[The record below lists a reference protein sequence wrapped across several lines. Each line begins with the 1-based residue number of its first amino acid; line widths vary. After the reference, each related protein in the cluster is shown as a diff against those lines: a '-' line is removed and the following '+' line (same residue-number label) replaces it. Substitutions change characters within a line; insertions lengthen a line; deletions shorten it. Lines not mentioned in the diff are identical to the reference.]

1 MAEQTATTAGAATR
15 PVPATA
21 DGYRLGQRPAL
32 DGLRAIAVAMVLYN
46 HTALPHSGTAGTVGV
61 TVFFVLSGFLITRLL
76 LEEWDTRAGI
86 SLPRFYIRRSLRL
99 MPAMVAYVAVTAL
112 VAIRYDE
119 RLEQVLW
126 AGLYVTNIVRTFG
139 EYVTLTP
146 HTWSLAMEEQFYLVW
161 PALLIGLVGM
171 LRLSRR
177 GLALALVA
185 MIGLSLAYRY
195 WLIESGATLQRL
207 HNDPLVV
214 AFSLL
219 VGCLLAVVVA
229 WRGWRFLGGLAFAAS
244 LAVLLAL
251 CVQDKGVWVYSLMVP
266 ATTLASAV
274 AILVVVRDGRGP
286 RWVHA
291 VLTWAPLRGLGRIS
305 YGLYLWHY
313 TVYYVVKQQL
323 PGAEPSQVATRVV
336 VEVLLSVAVA
346 TLSYHLLESKF
357 LKLKD
362 SARWSTRVRS

>member
-1 MAEQTATTAGAATR
+1 MAEQTATVARPAA
-15 PVPATA
+15 VTA

-32 DGLRAIAVAMVLYN
+32 DGLRAIAVAMVLFN
-46 HTALPHSGTAGTVGV
+46 HTALPYSGTAGTVGV

-76 LEEWDTRAGI
+76 LEEWDTRDDI
-86 SLPRFYIRRSLRL
+86 SLSRFYIRRALRL
-99 MPAMVAYVAVTAL
+99 MPAMVLYVIVTAV

-161 PALLIGLVGM
+161 PALLIGLLSV

-195 WLIESGATLQRL
+195 WLIETGASLQRL

-214 AFSLL
+214 SFSLL

-244 LAVLLAL
+244 LALLVSL
-251 CVQDKGVWVYSLMVP
+251 CGQDKGVWVYGLMVP

-274 AILVVVRDGRGP
+274 AILVVVRDGKGP

-291 VLTWAPLRGLGRIS
+291 VLTWAPLRGLGKIS

-323 PGAEPSQVATRVV
+323 PGADTSQVWTRVV
-336 VEVLLSVAVA
+336 VEVVLSVAVA
-346 TLSYHLLESKF
+346 TLSYHLIESKF

>member
-1 MAEQTATTAGAATR
+1 MAEQTALPTAATTPR
-15 PVPATA
+15 PAPATA

-76 LEEWDTRAGI
+76 LEEWDTRSDI
-86 SLPRFYIRRSLRL
+86 SLSRFYIRRALRL
-99 MPAMVAYVAVTAL
+99 MPAMVAYVAVTAA
-112 VAIRYDE
+112 VAVRYDE

-161 PALLIGLVGM
+161 PALMIGLLSV

-195 WLIESGATLQRL
+195 WLVESGATLQRL

-229 WRGWRFLGGLAFAAS
+229 WRGWRLLGGLAFTAA
-244 LAVLLAL
+244 LGLLLAL
-251 CVQDKGVWVYSLMVP
+251 CVMDKGVWVYTVMVP

-313 TVYYVVKQQL
+313 TVYYVVKQEITG
-323 PGAEPSQVATRVV
+323 PDQVATRVV

>member
-1 MAEQTATTAGAATR
+1 MAEQTATTTATR
-15 PVPATA
+15 PVQLTA

-32 DGLRAIAVAMVLYN
+32 DGLRAIAVAMVLFN
-46 HTALPHSGTAGTVGV
+46 HTALPYSGTAGTVGV

-76 LEEWDTRAGI
+76 LEEWDTRREI
-86 SLPRFYIRRSLRL
+86 SLSRFYIRRALRL
-99 MPAMVAYVAVTAL
+99 MPAMVLYVIVTAVVAV
-112 VAIRYDE
+112 RYDE

-146 HTWSLAMEEQFYLVW
+146 HTWSLAMEEQFYLAW
-161 PALLIGLVGM
+161 PALMIALLTV
-171 LRLSRR
+171 LRFSRR
-177 GLALALVA
+177 GLALALLA

-195 WLIESGATLQRL
+195 WLIGAGASLQRL

-229 WRGWRFLGGLAFAAS
+229 WRGWRFLGGIAFAAS
-244 LAVLLAL
+244 LAVLISL
-251 CVQDKGVWVYSLMVP
+251 CGQDKGAWVYGLMVP
-266 ATTLASAV
+266 VTTLASAV

-291 VLTWAPLRGLGRIS
+291 VLTWAPLRGLGKIS

-323 PGAEPSQVATRVV
+323 PGAEPSQVWTRVV

>member
-1 MAEQTATTAGAATR
+1 MAEQTATATR
-15 PVPATA
+15 PAAVTA
-21 DGYRLGQRPAL
+21 DGYRLGKRPAL
-32 DGLRAIAVAMVLYN
+32 DGLRAIAVAMVLFN

-76 LEEWDTRAGI
+76 LEEWDTRDDI
-86 SLPRFYIRRSLRL
+86 SLSRFYIRRALRL
-99 MPAMVAYVAVTAL
+99 MPAMVLYVIVTAV

-126 AGLYVTNIVRTFG
+126 AGLYVTNIVRTLG

-161 PALLIGLVGM
+161 PALLIGLLSV

-185 MIGLSLAYRY
+185 MIGLSLVYRY
-195 WLIESGATLQRL
+195 WLIETGASLQRL

-214 AFSLL
+214 SFSLL

-244 LAVLLAL
+244 LAVLVSL
-251 CVQDKGVWVYSLMVP
+251 CGQDKGVYGLMVP

-274 AILVVVRDGRGP
+274 AILVVVRDGAGP

-291 VLTWAPLRGLGRIS
+291 LLTWAPLRGLGKIS

-323 PGAEPSQVATRVV
+323 PGADTSQVWTRVV

-346 TLSYHLLESKF
+346 TLSYHLIESKF